1 MTKKGGLTLRARSHQ
16 RGGISAEAAYDNMIV
31 SEKYLLDSSSAA
43 RKAKEYKKSEY
54 ELRKAQLEELMANP
68 KADQKLVKKLQE
80 IVTNLSR

>member
-1 MTKKGGLTLRARSHQ
+1 MTKKGGLTLRARSNQ
-16 RGGISAEAAYDNMIV
+16 RGGISAETAHDNMIV